1 MKIDA
6 SALIYLAKIDFL
18 AQVTDKYQPIKITQS
33 IYDEVV
39 TQGKKKGFSDAFII
53 DNFIDKGKITIEK
66 DDAEFPSNLANLD
79 VGEISAIVSVLKTKE
94 LLIID
99 DIKARNRAKDLEVD
113 FLGTDGLLLD
123 SFISNYID
131 YDFFEKKIYFL
142 ANLLLLKSSKVMKL
156 LKQAKNLKK
165 RKKE

>member
-1 MKIDA
+1 M
-6 SALIYLAKIDFL
+6 
-18 AQVTDKYQPIKITQS
+18 
-33 IYDEVV
+33 
-39 TQGKKKGFSDAFII
+39 
-53 DNFIDKGKITIEK
+53 
-66 DDAEFPSNLANLD
+66 
-79 VGEISAIVSVLKTKE
+79 KTKE

-99 DIKARNRAKDLEVD
+99 DKKARNRAKDLEVD